1 MGNLMK
7 AEFRKISST
16 RLWWAMMIPA
26 VAIAF
31 GFAFFWGRITNNFV
45 DYLGSHDLDQLT
57 RLLGINADKLP
68 VGLLGL
74 AHGINVG
81 TVFAMVFGVLALAGE
96 YHRKTITT
104 TFLTAP
110 TRFHALAAK
119 MATYVVWGV
128 VYGLAIFGAAAL
140 GILLGVSGGRLPDG
154 GQWLGMLGAAIL
166 ATVLMT
172 LFGIGFG
179 AVLNSVLASNIILL
193 IYMLIV
199 ENVLVLFLWSKAP
212 VLGALLPNGTAN
224 GIVGGVG
231 AAAFGAAASS
241 SPLGL
246 DEELKFVLQFSAGA
260 PGVQSWWESALV
272 FSGWALLFFVAG
284 WAINQ
289 RRDIT

>member
-1 MGNLMK
+1 MLIK
-7 AEFRKISST
+7 AEFRKTLTT
-16 RLWWAMMIPA
+16 RLWWALMIPA
-26 VAIAF
+26 VALAF
-31 GFAFFWGRITNNFV
+31 GFSFFWGKITNDFV
-45 DYLGSHDLDQLT
+45 DYVGTNDLDIL
-57 RLLGINADKLP
+57 INAVGLNPDKLP

-81 TVFAMVFGVLALAGE
+81 TIFAMTFGVLALAGE

-104 TFLTAP
+104 TFLTSP

-128 VYGLAIFGAAAL
+128 VYGVVIFGASAL
-140 GILLGVSGGRLPDG
+140 GILIGVSGNHLPSG
-154 GQWLGMLGAAIL
+154 GQWLGMLAAGIL
-166 ATVLMT
+166 ATVLVT

-179 AVLNSVLASNIILL
+179 AVLNSVIASNIILI

-199 ENVLVLFLWSKAP
+199 ENVLILFLWTKAP
-212 VLGALLPNGTAN
+212 ILGAVLPNGTAN

-231 AAAFGAAASS
+231 AEAFGAAASS

-246 DEELKFVLQFSAGA
+246 DDELRFALQFAAGA

-272 FSGWALLFFVAG
+272 FSGWALLFFVIG
-284 WAINQ
+284 WALNQ